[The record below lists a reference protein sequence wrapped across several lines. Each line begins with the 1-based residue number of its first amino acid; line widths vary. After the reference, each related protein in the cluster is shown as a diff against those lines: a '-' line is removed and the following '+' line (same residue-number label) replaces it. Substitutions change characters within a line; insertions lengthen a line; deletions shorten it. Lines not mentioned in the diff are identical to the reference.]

1 MWRFECGVSDSATI
15 LQRLFL
21 VRSSRRGRP
30 TCFEQMV
37 KWNVSWEREY
47 HAASPQVSALHVVLV
62 GCRWMSLHADRA
74 GHQQDTESSGPALWL
89 WKQKYWRPERWC
101 KPNGTCCTV
110 DLISITASHYY
121 CNDFCGVY
129 KETNF
134 DDVLMQGK
142 LPWQQLSQ
150 YFISSVYA
158 GNIIYCE
165 HYSYDTFFW
174 STKNGNSTFWTVL
187 SDLIMPGQAV
197 IHRSR

>member
-1 MWRFECGVSDSATI
+1 MRRFECGISDSATI
-15 LQRLFL
+15 LRRLFL

-37 KWNVSWEREY
+37 KWNVSWERGNAMQRR
-47 HAASPQVSALHVVLV
+47 HRCLHCML
-62 GCRWMSLHADRA
+62 SLWGA
-74 GHQQDTESSGPALWL
+74 GEWACTLTEQGISRTLRGHVLWL

-134 DDVLMQGK
+134 AVLMQGK

-174 STKNGNSTFWTVL
+174 SMKNGNSTFWTVL
-187 SDLIMPGQAV
+187 SDFIMPGQAV